1 MVEIRGRE
9 IRLSHTIRGSIE
21 LKVGQRTNLIGGEFY
36 EPSDTGHLRISSES
50 VFRYLKSNDVIYF
63 DDGKVVGIVE
73 AVQGTSSILTIKI
86 GGIIKPNCQVK
97 FVNGKHSNEVI
108 IRKEDLTDL
117 SAISHS
123 NTIDF
128 LSIPF
133 VTSPEDITNIRE
145 VLGPNSKSIKIFA
158 KIDQLDGL

>member
-1 MVEIRGRE
+1 M
-9 IRLSHTIRGSIE
+9 
-21 LKVGQRTNLIGGEFY
+21 
-36 EPSDTGHLRISSES
+36 
-50 VFRYLKSNDVIYF
+50 
-63 DDGKVVGIVE
+63 
-73 AVQGTSSILTIKI
+73 
-86 GGIIKPNCQVK
+86 K